1 MDIVDTAVAAG
12 SFGTLVAALK
22 AADLINTLKSKG
34 PYTVFAPTDEAFT
47 TALRSLNMSA
57 EKLLE
62 NKELLTKIL
71 TYHVI
76 LGKVMASDVMALQEG
91 TMVKTVEGS
100 DIKVSK
106 MNGVMVDNAKVVK
119 TDIVCSNGIIHVID
133 SVLMP
138 K

>member
-1 MDIVDTAVAAG
+1 
-12 SFGTLVAALK
+12 
-22 AADLINTLKSKG
+22 
-34 PYTVFAPTDEAFT
+34 
-47 TALRSLNMSA
+47 MSA

-76 LGKVMASDVMALQEG
+76 PGKVMASDVMALQEG

>member
-76 LGKVMASDVMALQEG
+76 PGKVMASDVMALQEG